1 MFLEYLSIIVVHSL
15 QQVKSIALERIEVD
29 MQRLTVSFLSTC
41 FSCTGSSTYTMDV
54 MLESVRQD
62 EIDDLDVEFRK
73 KRISF

>member
-15 QQVKSIALERIEVD
+15 QQVKSIALEHIEVD

-54 MLESVRQD
+54 MLECVRQD